1 MYTVIIPNSVK
12 KDLKKLDKPIVN
24 KILNLF
30 ESLSNNPFQGISLSG
45 DFSDFRKVELRQ
57 QGIHYRIA
65 YRIIEEKIEVHV
77 LHIGTREN
85 FYAELKRRI

>member
-85 FYAELKRRI
+85 FYAEFKRRI